1 MNSLMNKV
9 MLTVLIL
16 VLTVTVFSGCGAES
30 TKAIAGPIH
39 TPGSQVLQ
47 NGSVQPLT
55 TDGTAPEATEPEAT
69 EPEATEP
76 EATEPEATEPN
87 TEAPA
92 EGGFLQE
99 FWARF
104 LQFFDWFRIR
114 VNFVFD
120 VLMKQ

>member
-76 EATEPEATEPN
+76 N